1 MDTSTMINIFIALVA
16 ILFFYKQFAP
26 VKGVRTLHSK
36 EFEQER
42 MSTKDAIVIDVR
54 EPHEY
59 KAGHMPGAKN
69 LPLSQLKGRM
79 NELPKDKPV
88 FVYCQS
94 GMRSK
99 RAAVIFKKNG
109 IPSIVNLKGGIMA
122 WHNSLRK

>member
-1 MDTSTMINIFIALVA
+1 M
-16 ILFFYKQFAP
+16 
-26 VKGVRTLHSK
+26 RTLHSK

-42 MSTKDAIVIDVR
+42 TSTKDAIVIDVR

-69 LPLSQLKGRM
+69 LPLSQLSSRM

-99 RAAVIFKKNG
+99 RAALIFKKNG